1 MIAHDRINQDVIY
14 GGYMSSGDIGKQ
26 IILLRETAGI
36 SQKDLAEK
44 ISVTQP
50 SLSRWE
56 SGVVVP
62 PLHQIE
68 RIAGALGLSL
78 EEVLSEDKE
87 EYEKLR
93 KKLLASRL
101 VSLVLAI
108 LLVVVII
115 LVVMPKYRVIAGP
128 EVSENEYG
136 ASLEFYVKPIF
147 FFTES
152 GSEAYAKKL
161 AKQYSDRTEYETI
174 DVVFV
179 KSSADYYDWE
189 NTYYSIYYFLDTL
202 TN

>member
-1 MIAHDRINQDVIY
+1 
-14 GGYMSSGDIGKQ
+14 MSSGDIGKQ

-56 SGVVVP
+56 SGAVVP

-68 RIAGALGLSL
+68 RIAGALGVSL

-93 KKLLASRL
+93 KKLFVSRM

-108 LLVVVII
+108 LLVVGIT

-128 EVSENEYG
+128 EVSENDYG
-136 ASLEFYVKPIF
+136 PSLEFYAKPVF
-147 FFTES
+147 FFSES
-152 GSEAYAKKL
+152 GSEAYARKL
-161 AKQYSDRTEYETI
+161 AKKYADRNEYETI
-174 DVVFV
+174 EVHFV
-179 KSSADYYDWE
+179 KAAADYYDWD
-189 NTYYSIYYFLDTL
+189 NTYYSMIYFRDTL
-202 TN
+202 TD